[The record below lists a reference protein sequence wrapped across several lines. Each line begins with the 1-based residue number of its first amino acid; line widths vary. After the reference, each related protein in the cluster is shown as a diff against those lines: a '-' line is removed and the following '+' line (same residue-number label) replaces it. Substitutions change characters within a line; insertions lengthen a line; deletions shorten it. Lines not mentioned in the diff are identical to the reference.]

1 MGREVAS
8 AYRRRKYT
16 YPPASASAAAHPRP
30 SPPHNSSMESLSD
43 PPDNLTPA
51 RKHHKLL
58 KDGSEV
64 WSKEV
69 EKIFVDGL
77 PPSSPFRPPPRSP
90 AFLFPSQV
98 FACTGSPL
106 GLPIR
111 AVAADGAT
119 SISLTTLRNLA

>member
-16 YPPASASAAAHPRP
+16 VSPLSPVPSRSSSAT
-30 SPPHNSSMESLSD
+30 NSSMESL
-43 PPDNLTPA
+43 PEPTENLTPA

-69 EKIFVDGL
+69 EKIFVEGESKSCCCAS
-77 PPSSPFRPPPRSP
+77 PSR
-90 AFLFPSQV
+90 
-98 FACTGSPL
+98 
-106 GLPIR
+106 
-111 AVAADGAT
+111 
-119 SISLTTLRNLA
+119 

>member
-16 YPPASASAAAHPRP
+16 FASVSPTRLSAP
-30 SPPHNSSMESLSD
+30 SPYTSSMESLPD
-43 PPDNLTPA
+43 VPDNLTPA

-69 EKIFVDGL
+69 EKIFVDGASNL
-77 PPSSPFRPPPRSP
+77 VTAPLHTALISPVRNRPPPLL
-90 AFLFPSQV
+90 A
-98 FACTGSPL
+98 
-106 GLPIR
+106 
-111 AVAADGAT
+111 
-119 SISLTTLRNLA
+119 ISLGHILARAQ

>member
-16 YPPASASAAAHPRP
+16 TSVSPFPSRTSSAT
-30 SPPHNSSMESLSD
+30 NSSMESL
-43 PPDNLTPA
+43 PDAPENLTPA

-69 EKIFVDGL
+69 EKIFVEGQ
-77 PPSSPFRPPPRSP
+77 SNFCRCAPPPR
-90 AFLFPSQV
+90 
-98 FACTGSPL
+98 
-106 GLPIR
+106 
-111 AVAADGAT
+111 
-119 SISLTTLRNLA
+119 